1 MKQLDK
7 IIRRIEGSPR
17 IGREINL
24 SAVRLFLGEGG
35 VEGAWRGVEGEWR
48 GWRGSGGGTRKQSLC
63 PTLFKNL
70 WV

>member
-35 VEGAWRGVEGEWR
+35 VEGEWR
-48 GWRGSGGGTRKQSLC
+48 GGEGEGRGSGGGGGG
-63 PTLFKNL
+63 
-70 WV
+70 VEG